1 MKRPPSRRSTARST
15 PPSDD
20 VFHHC
25 SAGAVV
31 RIFAPI
37 TTPRTAAEIW
47 ELSAELNVRR
57 PTDHPMSAS
66 TIKGLSE
73 GGDSSCQH
81 ALFMLRWLGKS
92 PEFFLRGGGTV
103 PTPESLPDCG
113 PDRRLRWDLR
123 RTYAALD
130 TARRDRDLTWPQLA
144 RELRCTPSQL
154 TGIRTARFAIG
165 MGLAMRIVQ
174 WLGRPAADFVYPAA
188 W

>member
-1 MKRPPSRRSTARST
+1 M
-15 PPSDD
+15 
-20 VFHHC
+20 FHHC

-92 PEFFLRGGGTV
+92 PESFLRGGGTV